1 MILIAGPC
9 VIESRELIMKVAES
23 LRKFNEMSG
32 VEFYFKSSF
41 DKANRTSISSFR
53 GPGLQRGCEILAEV
67 KEKFGYKILTDIHE
81 SYQAEPVARVA
92 DVLQIP
98 AFLCRQTDLLVAAA
112 STQAVV
118 NIKKGQFLS
127 PQAMKHSVEKV
138 LQTRSARAYTP
149 QSGAASS
156 DTKAAQNS
164 VCSDDAE
171 ICGAPSGARSSTNS
185 GSSAL
190 GAQNSC
196 GAAQDAQNFI
206 HTCGAKSG
214 AENAAKGTATPCA
227 AQSDNKSEAQSALQP
242 NFSHTRNAQDGSISA
257 AQNAPQPSGEGMHDL
272 ARRHGVWLT
281 ERGSTFGYG
290 NLIVD
295 MRSLPIMREFAP
307 VIFDA
312 THSVQMPSI
321 GATSGG
327 DSRFVP
333 YLARAAA
340 GVGVDGFFYETHPD
354 PVHALSD
361 GPNMLNLQQLERVV
375 AQTLAIQKALGF

>member
-81 SYQAEPVARVA
+81 SYQAEPAARVA

-149 QSGAASS
+149 RSGVASS
-156 DTKAAQNS
+156 NTNAAQNS
-164 VCSDDAE
+164 TRSDDAE
-171 ICGAPSGARSSTNS
+171 ICGAQSGTRSSTDS

-196 GAAQDAQNFI
+196 GTGQNAQNFI

-214 AENAAKGTATPCA
+214 AESTAKSTATSCVA
-227 AQSDNKSEAQSALQP
+227 RSDNEAQNTPQP
-242 NFSHTRNAQDGSISA
+242 NFSHACNAQDGSISA
-257 AQNAPQPSGEGMHDL
+257 AQPSGEGMHDL
-272 ARRHGVWLT
+272 ARRYGVWLT

-340 GVGVDGFFYETHPD
+340 AVGVDGFFYETHPD
-354 PVHALSD
+354 PAHALSD

>member
-53 GPGLQRGCEILAEV
+53 GPGLERGCEILAEV
-67 KEKFGYKILTDIHE
+67 KEKLGYKILTDIHE

-112 STQAVV
+112 NTQAVI

-149 QSGAASS
+149 QSTAASS
-156 DTKAAQNS
+156 GTNATQNS
-164 VCSDDAE
+164 ACSGDTE
-171 ICGAPSGARSSTNS
+171 IYSAQSGARGGANS
-185 GSSAL
+185 ASSAL

-196 GAAQDAQNFI
+196 GAQSGAQNSA
-206 HTCGAKSG
+206 HACDAS
-214 AENAAKGTATPCA
+214 NAVNST
-227 AQSDNKSEAQSALQP
+227 
-242 NFSHTRNAQDGSISA
+242 
-257 AQNAPQPSGEGMHDL
+257 QNASQPSGEGMHDL

-340 GVGVDGFFYETHPD
+340 AVGVDGFFYETHPD
-354 PVHALSD
+354 PAHALSD

>member
-112 STQAVV
+112 GTQAVV

-149 QSGAASS
+149 QSGATSG
-156 DTKAAQNS
+156 DTNAAKKS
-164 VCSDDAE
+164 ACSGDAE
-171 ICGAPSGARSSTNS
+171 ICGAQNSARSGADS

-190 GAQNSC
+190 DAQNSC
-196 GAAQDAQNFI
+196 GAQPNAQNSA
-206 HTCGAKSG
+206 HACSTGGAAS
-214 AENAAKGTATPCA
+214 ATEGTATPCA
-227 AQSDNKSEAQSALQP
+227 SQSDNKSETQSTLQP
-242 NFSHTRNAQDGSISA
+242 NFSHTCNAQDGSISA
-257 AQNAPQPSGEGMHDL
+257 PQPSGDGMHDL
-272 ARRHGVWLT
+272 ARRYGVWLT

-340 GVGVDGFFYETHPD
+340 AVGVDGFFYETHPD
-354 PVHALSD
+354 PAHALSD